1 MQVLLNYTSYFK
13 VFVFFKLRNLCLT
26 SSDNFIDE
34 IQNSDFGIVFFTGI
48 FLLEQYYVINNLCLF
63 DIHVLYL
70 AVIM

>member
-13 VFVFFKLRNLCLT
+13 VCFFFKLRNLCLT
-26 SSDNFIDE
+26 SSDHFIDE

-48 FLLEQYYVINNLCLF
+48 FLLEYYVINNLCLF

-70 AVIM
+70 AVII